1 MSEGREYTVIIQ
13 LNLVNGKSN
22 YVLYG
27 TNGSKI
33 AEGGSDDVCRVM
45 VSKYC
50 SVNVSP
56 WLSGKGVTLV
66 IKCLEEPKVDLG
78 KVAGGCLIKVM

>member
-1 MSEGREYTVIIQ
+1 LSEGKEYTVIIQ
-13 LNLVNGKSN
+13 LNLMDGKSN

-27 TNGSKI
+27 TSGSKI
-33 AEGGSDDVCRVM
+33 AEGGGDDLCRVM

-66 IKCLEEPKVDLG
+66 IKCLEEPKVDLS
-78 KVAGGCLIKVM
+78 KVAEGCLIKVV